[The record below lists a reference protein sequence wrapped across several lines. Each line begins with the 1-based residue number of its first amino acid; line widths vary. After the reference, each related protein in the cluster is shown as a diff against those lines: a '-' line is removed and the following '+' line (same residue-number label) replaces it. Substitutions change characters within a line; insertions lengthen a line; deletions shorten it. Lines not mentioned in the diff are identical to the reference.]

1 MVPCNNIF
9 PGSFFLFWRLSSGRI
24 KNNNSEAGP
33 LYSGSVSKKNRQV
46 SIIIPAYNEET
57 NIEKC
62 VEAILAQDFKGELE
76 VIVVNDGST
85 DKTAEVISRYPV
97 TLIELKT
104 NQGKSN
110 ALNVGIANATG
121 EILVFSDSDSQMAT
135 DAVSLIVNC
144 FEEQHDV
151 DVVAGNVL
159 IYEAQ
164 NNKSLLKYFQIIEYH
179 IEKEVNRLLQS
190 LNGTVFVCPSSLFAV
205 RRHVTEKVMFS
216 DKSVVEN
223 ADFTIEV
230 LKKSMKIVGE
240 PDAIVYTPPHTSLG
254 SGCEETIG

>member
-1 MVPCNNIF
+1 MNF
-9 PGSFFLFWRLSSGRI
+9 YWFLATTFFQGLSFSSGGFLPGRI

-144 FEEQHDV
+144 FEEHHDV

-164 NNKSLLKYFQIIEYH
+164 NNESAQIFSN
-179 IEKEVNRLLQS
+179 NRIS
-190 LNGTVFVCPSSLFAV
+190 HRKG
-205 RRHVTEKVMFS
+205 
-216 DKSVVEN
+216 
-223 ADFTIEV
+223 
-230 LKKSMKIVGE
+230 G
-240 PDAIVYTPPHTSLG
+240 
-254 SGCEETIG
+254 